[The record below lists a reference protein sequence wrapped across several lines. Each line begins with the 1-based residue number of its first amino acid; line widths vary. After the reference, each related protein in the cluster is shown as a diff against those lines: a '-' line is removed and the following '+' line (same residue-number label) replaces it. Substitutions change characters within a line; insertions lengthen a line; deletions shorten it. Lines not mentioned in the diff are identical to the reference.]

1 MNFNTCNSQNISIL
15 YQIAEHCI
23 TFINKLMCEVIME
36 KSTFSV
42 SYFLR
47 QKKLSRNGE
56 APLLVRI
63 TYNGVRTEFVSNH
76 KVKPEYWNQKT
87 NRALGQTFYSKKVNA
102 FLDHIYVSLCDSIK
116 DLEERGIEV
125 TAENIKNNY
134 LGLIEYKQ
142 VTLLSLYSEHNQ
154 KMEALIG
161 KGYSF
166 STLQKHLTTV
176 EHLKDF
182 LKKNYN
188 SDDILVE
195 KINNQFLLD
204 FEFYLRSDKCIS
216 NNTTIKYLKN
226 LGKVIR
232 SALNAGYIK
241 KSPFTG
247 IKYHI
252 DEVERTFLD
261 RSELQVLIDKRIPNK
276 RLEQIKHV
284 FLFCCFTGLAFA
296 DVQALTADSLY
307 APNEN
312 EIWIKKRRQKTKKWF
327 HLPLLPQAKNILD
340 KYSNHKIREKGL
352 LLPVPT
358 NQKMNAYL
366 KEIADLCGLN
376 KNLTTHCARHT
387 FATTV
392 TLANGVSMESVS
404 KMLGHS
410 SILMTK
416 QYARIIDETV
426 KKEMEN
432 IEGKWS

>member
-1 MNFNTCNSQNISIL
+1 
-15 YQIAEHCI
+15 
-23 TFINKLMCEVIME
+23 ME
-36 KSTFSV
+36 KATFSV

-47 QKKLSRNGE
+47 LNKLYRNGE

-63 TYNGVRTEFVSNH
+63 TYNGQRTEFTSNH
-76 KVKPEYWNQKT
+76 RVKPEFWDQKS
-87 NRALGQTFYSKKVNA
+87 NKALGKTVYAKKVNG
-102 FLDHIYVSLCDSIK
+102 FLDHIYLSLCDSIK
-116 DLEERGIEV
+116 DLEERGMEV
-125 TAENIKNNY
+125 TAENIKNNH
-134 LGLIEYKQ
+134 LGFIEFKQ

-188 SDDILVE
+188 SDDILVD

-204 FEFYLRSDKCIS
+204 FEFYLKSNKSIS
-216 NNTTIKYLKN
+216 SNTTIKYLKN

-241 KSPFTG
+241 RNPFTG
-247 IKYHI
+247 IKYHTE
-252 DEVERTFLD
+252 EVERTFLD
-261 RSELQVLIDKRIPNK
+261 RSELQLLIDKKIPNK
-276 RLEQIKHV
+276 RLEQIRDV

-307 APNEN
+307 VPNEN

-340 KYSNHKIREKGL
+340 RYSNHKIREKGL

-366 KEIADLCGLN
+366 KEIADLCGIK

-410 SILMTK
+410 SLLMTK
-416 QYARIIDETV
+416 QYAKILDETIGR
-426 KKEMEN
+426 EMQQL
-432 IEGKWS
+432 KDKLH